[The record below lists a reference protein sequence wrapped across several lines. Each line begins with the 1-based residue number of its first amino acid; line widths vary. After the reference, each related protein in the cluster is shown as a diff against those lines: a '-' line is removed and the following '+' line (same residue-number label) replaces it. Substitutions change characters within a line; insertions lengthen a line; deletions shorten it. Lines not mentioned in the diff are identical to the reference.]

1 MNTCCIE
8 ERWMKIDP
16 DFSQTYDPANV
27 DAPPCANGGVLDH
40 ETNTCACPFPW
51 ANGSDQTLEGCTKC
65 AVAECANGGTL
76 DLSSCECSCRV
87 GFGGKTCE
95 SALFAK
101 AESSAFGCAI
111 RATLDAR
118 HDMRV
123 DNSIVIAVKVGES
136 GGWTPVTKPGELC
149 AQRASALRK
158 FTLTDFEKSD
168 VTNAKADGTSAHGDG
183 TSAELAGDGNSA
195 KGDRTFVEGD
205 RNGEKGDGTSAKGD
219 GACPDGSVV
228 ALLDVYARGV
238 HPMPGEEI
246 RVRFVRSLG
255 VNEFGV
261 HRGYDLDYFGD
272 AMEAFAGTCDSASMG
287 TLSALGGMNTQGGRA
302 VLDSKGI
309 VAAAAL
315 LVAAAC
321 FVLVAV
327 TRSFKRP
334 AAGREEGE
342 AQPLLRAVVDARG
355 MDGGE

>member
-1 MNTCCIE
+1 ME
-8 ERWMKIDP
+8 GDR
-16 DFSQTYDPANV
+16 
-27 DAPPCANGGVLDH
+27 NG
-40 ETNTCACPFPW
+40 
-51 ANGSDQTLEGCTKC
+51 
-65 AVAECANGGTL
+65 
-76 DLSSCECSCRV
+76 
-87 GFGGKTCE
+87 
-95 SALFAK
+95 
-101 AESSAFGCAI
+101 
-111 RATLDAR
+111 
-118 HDMRV
+118 
-123 DNSIVIAVKVGES
+123 VK
-136 GGWTPVTKPGELC
+136 
-149 AQRASALRK
+149 
-158 FTLTDFEKSD
+158 
-168 VTNAKADGTSAHGDG
+168 GDG
-183 TSAELAGDGNSA
+183 TSA
-195 KGDRTFVEGD
+195 KGD
-205 RNGEKGDGTSAKGD
+205 RNGVKGDGTSAKGD

>member
-1 MNTCCIE
+1 
-8 ERWMKIDP
+8 
-16 DFSQTYDPANV
+16 
-27 DAPPCANGGVLDH
+27 
-40 ETNTCACPFPW
+40 
-51 ANGSDQTLEGCTKC
+51 
-65 AVAECANGGTL
+65 
-76 DLSSCECSCRV
+76 
-87 GFGGKTCE
+87 
-95 SALFAK
+95 
-101 AESSAFGCAI
+101 
-111 RATLDAR
+111 
-118 HDMRV
+118 
-123 DNSIVIAVKVGES
+123 
-136 GGWTPVTKPGELC
+136 
-149 AQRASALRK
+149 
-158 FTLTDFEKSD
+158 
-168 VTNAKADGTSAHGDG
+168 
-183 TSAELAGDGNSA
+183 
-195 KGDRTFVEGD
+195 VEGD
-205 RNGEKGDGTSAKGD
+205 RNGVKGDGTSAKGDRNGVNVEGDRNGVKGDGTSAKGDRNGVKGDGTSAKGD

-287 TLSALGGMNTQGGRA
+287 TLSALGGMNTQSGRA